1 MMTASSLR
9 PDDVRYGCYLRPS
22 PAMCW
27 AQAEMHALLARQYN
41 LQAAGLWRET
51 LSWELLHSWT
61 LG

>member
-1 MMTASSLR
+1 MTISALR

-22 PAMCW
+22 FPMCR
-27 AQAEMHALLARQYN
+27 AQAELHAPLARQYT
-41 LQAAGLWRET
+41 LPAAGRWRET